1 MEDLKYH
8 KGTVVSN
15 YYSEEGWERGVFA
28 PYQIELDNGRLI
40 CAKKDDDRMIRAA
53 SESSDEP
60 VAAPNISDDDDATTV

>member
-40 CAKKDDDRMIRAA
+40 CAKKDDDRCIRAA

-60 VAAPNISDDDDATTV
+60 VAAPNTSDEDEDAIV